1 VASIEQQ
8 NLLIDHLNR
17 LNQWLTGDQQDRQ
30 AELGG
35 VCARVDQLR
44 DDLNRLFQGE
54 LVDCVVVFLEVSYKY
69 LRARPSSAG
78 RHA

>member
-1 VASIEQQ
+1 MRDNRSFQMASVEQQ

-30 AELGG
+30 AELQS

-44 DDLNRLFQGE
+44 EDLNRLYQGKSINTE
-54 LVDCVVVFLEVSYKY
+54 AFL
-69 LRARPSSAG
+69 AF
-78 RHA
+78 